1 MSLFEE
7 YLTLGQWLTE
17 EERLA
22 LYKFLLKT
30 KNDQYAND
38 YNMLLA
44 QKTLA
49 KTFANG
55 EMLYTLELNSISYK
69 ARKLG
74 EREYSSEIR
83 TISLSKFRFVNRQ
96 KIKKYFAQCE
106 VDILRNFP
114 VPSDKELEERS
125 IGINVYPF
133 YDLNYFSNGA
143 GKAKGF
149 LKKIQYKDDDLLDK
163 LLAS

>member
-22 LYKFLLKT
+22 LYKYLLKT
-30 KNDQYAND
+30 KKVKYSKD
-38 YNMLLA
+38 YNMLLT
-44 QKTLA
+44 QKTL
-49 KTFANG
+49 KNTFANG
-55 EMLYTLELNSISYK
+55 EMLYTLESNSISYK

-74 EREYSSEIR
+74 ERDYSSEIR
-83 TISLSKFRFVNRQ
+83 TISLSKIRFVNPQ
-96 KIKKYFAQCE
+96 KIQKYFAQCE

-114 VPSDKELEERS
+114 LPSNKKLEERS

-133 YDLNYFSNGA
+133 YDLNYFSDGA

-149 LKKIQYKDDDLLDK
+149 LKKIQYKDDELLDK